1 MTNVYCDTAIRAPES
16 PPLERE
22 RRADVAVVGGG
33 FTGLS
38 TALHLAERGADVV
51 LLEAEQ
57 PGFGAS
63 GRNGGQVNPGLKHDP
78 DEVERQFGGLVGAR
92 MVAFAGA
99 APQFVFDLIERLNLD
114 CEATHGGTLRAAVH
128 ARHVPALRVT
138 AAQWRRR
145 GVPLE
150 VLEGVALERLTGMRQ
165 YSAALFDRRGGALNP
180 LSFARGLAAAATAA
194 GASIHGGTRAL
205 SLERA
210 GSDWQIRS
218 SGATLRAGQVVLAT
232 NGYTDGLW
240 PGLARSVVPVFGAI
254 VATEPLPESLR
265 HAILPGRPVVYE
277 SGAITV
283 YYRVDAQGR
292 LIIGGRGPMREI
304 GSPDEIPHI
313 VDYARTLWP
322 GLAAV
327 RFTHAWG
334 GRLGFTA
341 DGYPHVHEPAEGML
355 TCLGY
360 NGRGVAL
367 ATAMGRELALRCLDP
382 TFTMAMPLT
391 DLKAI
396 PLHGLW
402 PWAVRGAILRGR
414 VLDWAGW

>member
-1 MTNVYCDTAIRAPES
+1 MTNLYCETAIRAPEAQ
-16 PPLERE
+16 PLERD
-22 RRADVAVVGGG
+22 RRAEVIVVGGG

-57 PGFGAS
+57 PGWGAS

-78 DEVERQFGGLVGAR
+78 DEVERHFGAVAGAR

-114 CEATHGGTLRAAVH
+114 CEATRGGTLRAAVH
-128 ARHVPALRVT
+128 ATHVPALRVT
-138 AAQWRRR
+138 AAQWQRR
-145 GVPLE
+145 GTHLE
-150 VLEGVALERLTGMRQ
+150 LLEGEALERVTGMRR
-165 YSAALFDRRGGALNP
+165 YPAGLFDRRGGALNP
-180 LSFARGLAAAATAA
+180 LSFARGLARAATAA

-205 SLERA
+205 ALNRSDR
-210 GSDWQIRS
+210 DWQVHGP
-218 SGATLRAGQVVLAT
+218 GATVTAPRVVLAT

-240 PGLARSVVPVFGAI
+240 PGLARSIVPVFGAI
-254 VATEPLPESLR
+254 VATEPLPDSLR
-265 HAILPGRPVVYE
+265 GAILPGRTVVYE

-304 GSPDEIPHI
+304 RSASEIPHI

-341 DGYPHVHEPAEGML
+341 DGYPHVHEPAEGIL
-355 TCLGY
+355 IGCGY

-367 ATAMGRELALRCLDP
+367 ATAMGRELAMHSLDP
-382 TFTMAMPLT
+382 QFTMALPIT
-391 DLKAI
+391 NLKTM

>member
-1 MTNVYCDTAIRAPES
+1 MANVYCETAIPAPET
-16 PPLERE
+16 PPLERD
-22 RRADVAVVGGG
+22 RRAEVVVVGGG

-78 DEVERQFGGLVGAR
+78 DEVERQFGAAAGAR
-92 MVAFAGA
+92 IVAFAGA

-114 CEATHGGTLRAAVH
+114 CEARRGGTLRAAVH

-145 GVPLE
+145 GVPLDL
-150 VLEGVALERLTGMRQ
+150 LEGAALERLTGLQR
-165 YSAALFDRRGGALNP
+165 YPAGLFDRRGGALNP
-180 LSFARGLAAAATAA
+180 LSFARGLAAAASTA
-194 GASIHGGTRAL
+194 GASIHGSTRAL
-205 SLERA
+205 SLDRS
-210 GSDWQIRS
+210 GRDWQVQC
-218 SGATLRAGQVVLAT
+218 SGGTVRAPRVVLAT

-240 PGLARSVVPVFGAI
+240 PGLARSIVPVFGAI
-254 VATEPLPESLR
+254 VATEPLPDPLR
-265 HAILPGRPVVYE
+265 DAILPDRTVVYE
-277 SGAITV
+277 SGTITV
-283 YYRVDAQGR
+283 YYRIDAQGR

-304 GSPDEIPHI
+304 GSPGEIPHI
-313 VDYARTLWP
+313 VDYARTLFP
-322 GLAAV
+322 DLAAV

-341 DGYPHVHEPAEGML
+341 DGYPHLHEPAEGIL
-355 TCLGY
+355 ICCGY

-367 ATAMGRELALRCLDP
+367 ATALGRELATRCLDRNVA
-382 TFTMAMPLT
+382 MALPLT

-402 PWAVRGAILRGR
+402 PWAVRAAILRGR